1 MYINTK
7 VENVPVRLEVKS
19 VGPASL
25 VDIDEFRKKL
35 TAGSL
40 VLTDQKM
47 LDNVQYDP
55 RSLVQSVQ
63 QSPDEKPDVEDVIED
78 VKEIFENNKDPEV
91 TQGKKPWYKS
101 KTIISN
107 VLASLVCI
115 TGLFISDDIE
125 SSMYLPASIV
135 SLLNLYLRTVTNSSV
150 QIPMEEKIK
159 RLSKTFLS
167 K

>member
-1 MYINTK
+1 MEDYIKPIRSYTDK
-7 VENVPVRLEVKS
+7 D
-19 VGPASL
+19 GTWW
-25 VDIDEFRKKL
+25 IEFK
-35 TAGSL
+35 
-40 VLTDQKM
+40 
-47 LDNVQYDP
+47 
-55 RSLVQSVQ
+55 
-63 QSPDEKPDVEDVIED
+63 EKD